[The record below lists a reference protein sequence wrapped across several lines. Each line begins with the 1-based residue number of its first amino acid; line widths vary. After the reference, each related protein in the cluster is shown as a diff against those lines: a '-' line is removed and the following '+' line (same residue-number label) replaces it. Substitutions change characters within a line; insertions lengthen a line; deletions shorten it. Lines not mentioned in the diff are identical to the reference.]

1 MAQKVCETTSYNRFG
16 YHVNGAEYYV
26 VDRTEYKEIIQK
38 YVPTIEGN
46 ERRWVDLNDIVHV
59 DTESSIIIEHL
70 KNDAS
75 DDDAPILDYYC

>member
-1 MAQKVCETTSYNRFG
+1 MKDKVQHVYLVGQKQPTREAGVIKELCTRMAQKVCETTSYNRFG

-46 ERRWVDLNDIVHV
+46 ERR
-59 DTESSIIIEHL
+59 
-70 KNDAS
+70 
-75 DDDAPILDYYC
+75 